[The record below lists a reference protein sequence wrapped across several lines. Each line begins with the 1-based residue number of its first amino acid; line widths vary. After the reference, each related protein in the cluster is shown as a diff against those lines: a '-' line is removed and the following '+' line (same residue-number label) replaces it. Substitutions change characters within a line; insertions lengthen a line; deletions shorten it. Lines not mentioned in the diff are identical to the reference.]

1 MNNRGLIVQLPLPIV
16 RLRFLLLF
24 VFVFAADVAIPG
36 LERKAPPT
44 PYIIFILRDLNK
56 RAFSLFGYCFKQ
68 CFTFCACFVL
78 STVDALKYLSRPG
91 R

>member
-1 MNNRGLIVQLPLPIV
+1 MNNRGPIIQLPLLIV

-24 VFVFAADVAIPG
+24 VIVFAADVAIPSLG
-36 LERKAPPT
+36 RKAPPT

-68 CFTFCACFVL
+68 CFTFCACILL
-78 STVDALKYLSRPG
+78 SSVDALKYLSRLG

>member
-1 MNNRGLIVQLPLPIV
+1 MNNRGLIVQLPPIV

-24 VFVFAADVAIPG
+24 VIVFAADVAIPG
-36 LERKAPPT
+36 LERKSPPT

-56 RAFSLFGYCFKQ
+56 RAFSLFCFKQ

-78 STVDALKYLSRPG
+78 SSVDALKYLSRLG

>member
-24 VFVFAADVAIPG
+24 VIVFAADVAIPG
-36 LERKAPPT
+36 LERKSPPT
-44 PYIIFILRDLNK
+44 PYIIFILRDLIK
-56 RAFSLFGYCFKQ
+56 RAFSLFCFKQ
-68 CFTFCACFVL
+68 CFTFCACFLL
-78 STVDALKYLSRPG
+78 SSVDALKYLSRLG

>member
-24 VFVFAADVAIPG
+24 VIVFAADVAIPG

-44 PYIIFILRDLNK
+44 L
-56 RAFSLFGYCFKQ
+56 
-68 CFTFCACFVL
+68 T
-78 STVDALKYLSRPG
+78 
-91 R
+91 